1 MTDILTVEK
10 LESIYGAEPALASSA
25 KESTALTP
33 EYRRLV
39 EASPFLAPATAGPG
53 CGQHVVIAPQRT
65 SWPPPLEAPSRLD
78 K

>member
-1 MTDILTVEK
+1 MTEILTVEQ
-10 LESIYGAEPALASSA
+10 LESIDGAEPALASSA
-25 KESTALTP
+25 KKSTALTP

-53 CGQHVVIAPQRT
+53 CGQHVVIAPPRT
-65 SWPPPLEAPSRLD
+65 SWLPPLEALSRLD